1 MPRLLESIFTCSDAN
16 NNDLIEMLPNRILVS
31 ESHKNVGYSLIVDI
45 FTVKDAKSYVT
56 FHRGYKVIRY
66 YDS

>member
-16 NNDLIEMLPNRILVS
+16 NNDLIEILPNGILVS
-31 ESHKNVGYSLIVDI
+31 ESHKNVRYSPVDI